1 MVHHLLLLEN
11 CITNNFQMSRMKKIA
26 DGMYRILGEGAF
38 EYLAKAQALE
48 REGKKVLHFEIGQPD
63 FPTPQHIKDSAYEAI
78 ENNITGYVSA
88 TGTLELKQAIQDEIE
103 QTRGFRPSIE
113 QILVLPGAKPGIF
126 LTMMGLVNPGEEII
140 YPDPGFPT
148 YGSVVKYIGAGDV
161 PVVLR
166 EENEFRLSPE
176 DIEEKITSKTKLI
189 ILNSPQ
195 NPTGSVMTK
204 TEIERVAEIAEE
216 NEIFLFS
223 DEIYSKM
230 LYEST
235 FHTPSVRDEAKERTI
250 VLDGFSKSYSMTG
263 WRLGYVIGPE
273 AIIERMGTLM
283 INSLSCTTAFVQK
296 AGVTALKGTQ
306 EPLREMMKAFQERR
320 DAIVKGLNDI
330 PNFSCLS
337 PQGAFYTFPNIND
350 TGMNSRDMADH
361 ILYNAAVCCL
371 PGSAFGPGGE
381 GYLRFSYATSVETIN
396 QAMKQIKESFA

>member
-1 MVHHLLLLEN
+1 
-11 CITNNFQMSRMKKIA
+11 MKKLA
-26 DGMYRILGEGAF
+26 EGMYRILGEGAF

-48 REGKKVLHFEIGQPD
+48 RDGKKVLHFEIGQPD
-63 FPTPQHIKDSAYEAI
+63 FPTPQHIKDSAYKAI
-78 ENNITGYVSA
+78 ENNVTGYVAA
-88 TGTLELKQAIQDEIE
+88 TGILDLKQAIQDEIE
-103 QTRGFRPSIE
+103 NTRGFRPSIE

-126 LTMMGLVNPGEEII
+126 FTMLSLVDPGEEII

-161 PVVLR
+161 PVVLK
-166 EENEFRLSPE
+166 EENEFRLNPQ
-176 DIEEKITSKTKLI
+176 DIEDKITSKTKLI

-204 TEIERVAEIAEE
+204 EEIENVAEIAEE
-216 NEIFLFS
+216 KDIFLFS

-250 VLDGFSKSYSMTG
+250 ILDGFSKSYSMTG

-273 AIIERMGTLM
+273 DIIERMGILM

-296 AGVTALKGTQ
+296 AGITALKGTQ
-306 EPLREMMKAFQERR
+306 EPLRDMMKAFKERR
-320 DAIVKGLNDI
+320 DAIVKGLNEI

-337 PQGAFYTFPNIND
+337 PQGAFYTFPNIKKS
-350 TGMNSRDMADH
+350 GMSSREMADY
-361 ILYNAAVCCL
+361 ILYNAGVCCL

-381 GYLRFSYATSVETIN
+381 GYLRFSYATSVEIIN
-396 QAMKQIKESFA
+396 QAMKQIKESFN